1 MEHKCEVQFEYGEPV
16 QFAEGSLEKKGMEA
30 VEEAIVKACNLAVKG
45 FLPGEDMEVFVMF
58 TNNESIQRVNKEQ
71 RDVDAPTD
79 VLSFPLL
86 EAMDGEAVCH
96 EEDVNPETDRI
107 MLGDIIISLER
118 AAEQATQYGH
128 SLLREITFLAV
139 HGMYH
144 LMGYDHDVPEREQ
157 LMFQKQEAV
166 LQELNITRA

>member
-1 MEHKCEVQFEYGEPV
+1 MQF
-16 QFAEGSLEKKGMEA
+16 QEGSLERKGMET
-30 VEEAIVKACNLAVKG
+30 VEKVIVDACNLAVKG
-45 FLPGEDMEVFVMF
+45 FLPGEDMEVFIMF
-58 TNNESIQRVNKEQ
+58 TNNENIQRVNKEQ
-71 RDVDAPTD
+71 REVDAPTD

-86 EAMDGEAVCH
+86 DAQDGEAVCY
-96 EEDVNPETDRI
+96 EEDVNPETDRL

-139 HGMYH
+139 HGMFH

-157 LMFQKQEAV
+157 LMFAKQEAV
-166 LQELNITRA
+166 LQELNITRG

>member
-1 MEHKCEVQFEYGEPV
+1 MEHKCEVQFEYSEQM
-16 QFAEGSLEKKGMEA
+16 QFAEGSLEQKGMDAIEDS
-30 VEEAIVKACNLAVKG
+30 IVKACNLAVKG

-58 TNNESIQRVNKEQ
+58 TNNAGIQRVNKEQ
-71 RDVDAPTD
+71 RDLDAPTD

-86 EAMDGEAVCH
+86 DARDGDAVCY
-96 EEDVNPETDRI
+96 EEDVNPETDRL

-118 AAEQATQYGH
+118 AAEQAVQYGH

-144 LMGYDHDVPEREQ
+144 LMGYDHDEPEREAE
-157 LMFQKQEAV
+157 MFAKTEAV
-166 LQELNITRA
+166 LQELGITRG

>member
-1 MEHKCEVQFEYGEPV
+1 MQF
-16 QFAEGSLEKKGMEA
+16 QEGSLERKGMET
-30 VEEAIVKACNLAVKG
+30 VEKVIVDACTLAVKG
-45 FLPGEDMEVFVMF
+45 FLPGEDMEVFIMF
-58 TNNESIQRVNKEQ
+58 TNNENIQRVNKEQ
-71 RDVDAPTD
+71 REVDAPTD

-86 EAMDGEAVCH
+86 DAQDGEAVCY
-96 EEDVNPETDRI
+96 EEDVNPETDRL

-139 HGMYH
+139 HGMFH

-157 LMFQKQEAV
+157 LMFAKQEAV
-166 LQELNITRA
+166 LQELNITRG